1 MKKLTSLVALVLSIV
16 LPVLAVAEEPA
27 ATPEPVPA
35 EEILAYTQVY
45 EPETSFVLSS
55 TVAWNADET
64 ALEVAGAQA
73 RPATALV
80 YVDAD
85 LRVTDA
91 AGKEIAPSLADYISA
106 TAGTVIPALYVS
118 DAEAAAALKF
128 YLIESGLG
136 DVFVAA
142 SYENAALV
150 KDVADLN
157 PVRGLV
163 DFRGIVEADEDTLDD
178 IIATTNGS
186 HAKVCLISQEIATEE
201 NVQYLQGRCSTVWV
215 ATSSD
220 QVSLLTQY
228 TNGANGVL
236 VDDYQ
241 AALDTLAFFQD
252 DAPSLLRPSLIVGH
266 RGMPSEYIE
275 NTTLSAIGAYAAG
288 ADAIENDIHL
298 TADRKIII
306 NHDESLARLFNRPD
320 VENLNILTLEEI
332 LSIPF
337 VNDTEKGVQAANNQN
352 ASKSRYGYI
361 RYLPSQRMPTL
372 REFFELFKDSGVV
385 HDTEI
390 KTNDPAIVVALR
402 TLVNEYDN
410 FGELFTISFNVN
422 ILEEMYNTWPE
433 MSVGALGMEG
443 YAKEGSN
450 LPMYQPYGDL
460 IESGEA
466 TVEECVAML
475 YAELDKWN
483 ATYNPSSG
491 FSYDVISAGRHRGLT
506 VWPWTYNSAEGFAEA
521 YLNGIYGLTT
531 NFSYWASDFI
541 VDLDAEDVDLTTGE
555 SLPAPVV
562 TTQNGQQVSVE
573 GLEAI
578 ALEGSLDEE
587 GQALMIYRLK
597 QELVI
602 DGVSYGSYYLYS
614 NPFTVTV
621 TAP

>member
-1 MKKLTSLVALVLSIV
+1 MKKLTSLVALVLSIA
-16 LPVLAVAEEPA
+16 LPVFAVAEEPA

-220 QVSLLTQY
+220 QVSLMTQY

-410 FGELFTISFNVN
+410 FGEVFTISFNVN

-541 VDLDAEDVDLTTGE
+541 VDLDAEDVAITTGE

>member
-541 VDLDAEDVDLTTGE
+541 VDLDAEDVAITTGE

-562 TTQNGQQVSVE
+562 TTQNGQQVSAE

>member
-1 MKKLTSLVALVLSIV
+1 MKKLTSLVALVLSIA
-16 LPVLAVAEEPA
+16 LPVFAVAEEPA

-541 VDLDAEDVDLTTGE
+541 VDLDAEDVDLTVGE
-555 SLPAPVV
+555 PLPAPVV